1 MAKNS
6 KNRKRAKVPAAS
18 LAMFGVPSLLEGEDV
33 EAYHAMMARVR
44 AAVKP
49 NDVLEE
55 MWVQDCAD
63 QFWETLRLRRQKTE
77 LIKANMYRGLKIVLE
92 PLCGYK
98 EAEDLTSGWSLRDEE
113 ALERIEELLESAHLS
128 MAAVEAQAMAEV
140 IEQAERIDRMIVTSE
155 VRRNATLRELERH
168 RGALARMVR
177 QETLKIEDAE
187 FVELAAQQP
196 DEAPGVDTLQIEA
209 EPVGEESEYHEAQTD
224 SEAEE

>member
-1 MAKNS
+1 MAKKS
-6 KNRKRAKVPAAS
+6 KNRKRANTSATS
-18 LAMFGVPSLLEGEDV
+18 LAMFGVPSLLEGEDA

-63 QFWETLRLRRQKTE
+63 QFWETLRLRRQKSE

-98 EAEDLTSGWSLRDEE
+98 EAEELTSGWSLRDEE
-113 ALERIEELLESAHLS
+113 TIERINELLESAHLS

-155 VRRNATLRELERH
+155 ARRNATLRELERH

-177 QETLKIEDAE
+177 QESLKIEDAK
-187 FVELAAQQP
+187 FVELAARQP
-196 DEAPGVDTLQIEA
+196 NEAYSIETLQLEA
-209 EPVGEESEYHEAQTD
+209 EPTGEGSGYKEAQTD
-224 SEAEE
+224 SEPEE

>member
-1 MAKNS
+1 MAKKS
-6 KNRKRAKVPAAS
+6 KNRKRANVPAAS
-18 LAMFGVPSLLEGEDV
+18 LAMFGVPSLLEGEDA

-98 EAEDLTSGWSLRDEE
+98 EAEDLTSSWSLRNEE

-140 IEQAERIDRMIVTSE
+140 IEQAERIDRMTVTSE

-168 RGALARMVR
+168 RGAFARMVR
-177 QETLKIEDAE
+177 QEVLKIENAE
-187 FVELAAQQP
+187 FVELAVRQP
-196 DEAPGVDTLQIEA
+196 NEAPTVETLQLEA
-209 EPVGEESEYHEAQTD
+209 EPICEEGEYNEVHGEP
-224 SEAEE
+224 